1 MKTALEIA
9 MERFKEEQP
18 EVVQLTSEQKA
29 KLKEVDRLIDSKIAE
44 KKIILEARMNEAR
57 RQGDMEKVDKLREEL
72 ALELSRLE
80 SERESRKE
88 KIRRHASQS

>member
-44 KKIILEARMNEAR
+44 KKIILEARITEAR